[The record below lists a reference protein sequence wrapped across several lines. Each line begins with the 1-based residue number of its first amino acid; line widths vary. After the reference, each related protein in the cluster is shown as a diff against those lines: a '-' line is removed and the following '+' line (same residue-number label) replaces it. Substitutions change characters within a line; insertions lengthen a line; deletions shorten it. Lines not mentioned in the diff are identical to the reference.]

1 MVAFRLRGDV
11 DGMLVLLK
19 KLLPE
24 INVTLSSTDLF
35 SKIN

>member
-24 INVTLSSTDLF
+24 IITLSSTDLF